1 MIEYR
6 LDLSLAHAH
15 RFVVTLRVKPVASQL
30 SPHLTLSLPAWIPG
44 SYLVREFARHLN
56 QLRAHQGGQACNIT
70 QVDKATWHVACRPG
84 QVLTVQYEVYAFD
97 TSVRAAYLDHQ
108 RGFFNGTGVCLRVHG
123 CEDQPHSIQLDQ
135 LPKGWDIATAMLP
148 ASKAKAPRRFQASSY
163 DELADHP
170 VELGTFWRGQF
181 TARGVPHEFVVAG
194 HAPNADLERLL
205 KDTQRICETQIDF
218 WHGRKKATF
227 DRYVFMLNVVDDG
240 YGGLEHR
247 NSTALICS
255 RRDLPRQSQKEQ
267 GDGYTTLLGLISHE
281 YFHTWNVKR
290 LKPKEFAP
298 YDYTQENYTHMLWF
312 FEGFTSYYDDV
323 LLLRAGL
330 INGATYLKLLTKPIN
345 QVLATPGR
353 HVQSVAQASFDAW
366 VRYYRP
372 DENTA
377 NSTVSYYTKGSLLAL
392 ALDLT
397 LRALPKQS
405 ASLDGV
411 MKRLWA
417 LQRPI
422 EAADVAQALADEATV
437 PPPGFKDWASLLNHW
452 VHGTDDLPLSGL
464 LAQAGVQWKPATST
478 LSQRIG
484 VRLNESPQGLKVSA
498 VMRGSPA
505 EAAGLSAGDEL
516 LALDGWRLKRADDW
530 QALAISA
537 CLKPLLISRDMRL
550 HTLTLPLL
558 DSGPTAWCQVISL
571 EMETPAASPSK
582 TGKAAKPAKPTPSM
596 ALRKGWLGC

>member
-1 MIEYR
+1 
-6 LDLSLAHAH
+6 
-15 RFVVTLRVKPVASQL
+15 
-30 SPHLTLSLPAWIPG
+30 
-44 SYLVREFARHLN
+44 
-56 QLRAHQGGQACNIT
+56 
-70 QVDKATWHVACRPG
+70 
-84 QVLTVQYEVYAFD
+84 
-97 TSVRAAYLDHQ
+97 
-108 RGFFNGTGVCLRVHG
+108 
-123 CEDQPHSIQLDQ
+123 
-135 LPKGWDIATAMLP
+135 
-148 ASKAKAPRRFQASSY
+148 
-163 DELADHP
+163 
-170 VELGTFWRGQF
+170 
-181 TARGVPHEFVVAG
+181 
-194 HAPNADLERLL
+194 
-205 KDTQRICETQIDF
+205 
-218 WHGRKKATF
+218 
-227 DRYVFMLNVVDDG
+227 
-240 YGGLEHR
+240 
-247 NSTALICS
+247 
-255 RRDLPRQSQKEQ
+255 
-267 GDGYTTLLGLISHE
+267 
-281 YFHTWNVKR
+281 
-290 LKPKEFAP
+290 
-298 YDYTQENYTHMLWF
+298 
-312 FEGFTSYYDDV
+312 V

-330 INGATYLKLLTKPIN
+330 LNGATYLKLLTKPIN

-422 EAADVAQALADEATV
+422 DEADVAQALTDEASV
-437 PPPGFKDWASLLNHW
+437 PPPDFKDWASLLNQW

-537 CLKPLLISRDMRL
+537 SLKPLLISRDMRL

-571 EMETPAASPSK
+571 EMEAPAASKASPSK
-582 TGKAAKPAKPTPSM
+582 TGKATKPAKPTPSM